1 MVLGM
6 KGKHFIIFVHVYRP
20 GEGAR
25 TESKDFGLEGKWN
38 MQEEIYFLDKVSNKF
53 LTKATAILDYDNNKI
68 IKTRIEGLT
77 PEKML
82 AHVQEKYPKEFLRFM
97 KVVSED
103 NKDGG

>member
-25 TESKDFGLEGKWN
+25 TESKDFGLDGKWN
-38 MQEEIYFLDKVSNKF
+38 MQEEIYFLDKVSAKF
-53 LTKATAILDYDNNKI
+53 LTRATAILDYDNNKI

-82 AHVQEKYPKEFLRFM
+82 AHVQEKYPDQFLQFM
-97 KVVSED
+97 KVISED
-103 NKDGG
+103 KKDSG

>member
-25 TESKDFGLEGKWN
+25 TESKDFGLDGKWN
-38 MQEEIYFLDKVSNKF
+38 MQEEIYFLDKVSDKF
-53 LTKATAILDYDNNKI
+53 LTRATAILDYDNNKI

-82 AHVQEKYPKEFLRFM
+82 SHVQEKYPDQFLQFM
-97 KVVSED
+97 KVISQD
-103 NKDGG
+103 KKDSG

>member
-1 MVLGM
+1 M

-25 TESKDFGLEGKWN
+25 TEAKGYGIDGKWN
-38 MQEEIYFLDKVSNKF
+38 MQEEVYFLDKVSDKF
-53 LTKATAILDYDNNKI
+53 LTRATAILDYDNNKI

-82 AHVQEKYPKEFLRFM
+82 SHVQEKYPDQFLQFM
-97 KVVSED
+97 KVVSSDKHDE
-103 NKDGG
+103 

>member
-103 NKDGG
+103 NKDSG

>member
-1 MVLGM
+1 M

-25 TESKDFGLEGKWN
+25 TESKDFGLDGKWN
-38 MQEEIYFLDKVSNKF
+38 MQEEIYFLDKVSDKF
-53 LTKATAILDYDNNKI
+53 LTRATAILDYDNNKI

-82 AHVQEKYPKEFLRFM
+82 AHVQEKYPDQFLQFM
-97 KVVSED
+97 KVISED
-103 NKDGG
+103 KKDSG